1 MIDNIIDKKD
11 IIEVNGKKYIRQIPE
26 SGLFRPITIEPVL
39 ASQQAKPIDIIQPV
53 KPIFVCNRQCSICA
67 DKKFYIV

>member
-1 MIDNIIDKKD
+1 MDN
-11 IIEVNGKKYIRQIPE
+11 IIEVNGKKYIRQTPV

-39 ASQQAKPIDIIQPV
+39 ASQQAKPIDIINNITPV
-53 KPIFVCNRQCSICA
+53 KPIFVCNRQCSICS

>member
-1 MIDNIIDKKD
+1 MDN
-11 IIEVNGKKYIRQIPE
+11 IIEVNGKKYIRQTPV

-53 KPIFVCNRQCSICA
+53 TLVKPIFVCNRQCSICS

>member
-1 MIDNIIDKKD
+1 MDIIDKKD
-11 IIEVNGKKYIRQIPE
+11 IIEVNGKKYIRQNPV
-26 SGLFRPITIEPVL
+26 SGLFRPITIEPM
-39 ASQQAKPIDIIQPV
+39 AKPIDIIQPVTPV